1 MEKEMTKVFISEK
14 KLQQLYD
21 LEELEK
27 RRSGYYA
34 SKFQQRWGF
43 NLRASIMAAT
53 EEMVNMGDA
62 ASLLALSQELHELAK
77 EVEGRVEQR

>member
-1 MEKEMTKVFISEK
+1 MTKVFISKEK
-14 KLQQLYD
+14 LEQLYD

-34 SKFQQRWGF
+34 SKFQERWGF

-53 EEMVNMGDA
+53 EEMVKMDDA
-62 ASLLALSQELHELAK
+62 ASLLALSQELHELARQ
-77 EVEGRVEQR
+77 VEGKVEHR